1 MGLKLHGCAFAPP
14 ADVNFPADLLVTMEV
29 LSLPMLIG
37 KVSQLGPHFLARQI
51 FGYDVMNKDS
61 MFSWK

>member
-1 MGLKLHGCAFAPP
+1 MVLKLHGFAVVL
-14 ADVNFPADLLVTMEV
+14 ATGVNFPADLLVTMEV